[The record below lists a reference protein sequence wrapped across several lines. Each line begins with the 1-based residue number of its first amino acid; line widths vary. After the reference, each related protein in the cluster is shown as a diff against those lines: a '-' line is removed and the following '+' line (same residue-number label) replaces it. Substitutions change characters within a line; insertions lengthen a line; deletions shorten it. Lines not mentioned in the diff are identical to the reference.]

1 MMIPMKPSSMTM
13 TMATIFPLREGIP
26 PADFS
31 LPESFFSL
39 WFPPPWRLRN
49 ISSNYVNGQSMA
61 AEEQQDQGEVQT
73 TSPPARTVSVEAD
86 SFFPGF
92 HIHEVGAWIGAR
104 ERPPRLFS
112 SEPSASMRPSS
123 RTPPLSMPRELT
135 AHPAG
140 NQRADRKSTRLNS
153 SHRSLSRMPSSA

>member
-1 MMIPMKPSSMTM
+1 
-13 TMATIFPLREGIP
+13 
-26 PADFS
+26 
-31 LPESFFSL
+31 
-39 WFPPPWRLRN
+39 
-49 ISSNYVNGQSMA
+49 MA

-73 TSPPARTVSVEAD
+73 TSPPARSVSVEAD

-92 HIHEVGAWIGAR
+92 HIHEVGVWIGAR

-112 SEPSASMRPSS
+112 SEPSTSMRPCS

-140 NQRADRKSTRLNS
+140 NRRACKRRRRGPYACTCMHWRPVSVRIFTYVSAAASSSEGVRST
-153 SHRSLSRMPSSA
+153 